1 MHYYLAKRVVF
12 LVLTIIAASVLA
24 FILLHAVP
32 GGSAETIARHTLV
45 GLEDSISDEVLTQ
58 VSQKYNLADPL
69 WMQYMN
75 WLSDFVFKGNLGI
88 SFVYLDTPVMSL
100 ISLAIIPTLILAT
113 TSMLIVIIVGIP
125 LGIYSAIHENK
136 PSDLIIRCATIIS
149 ISFPSFWVA
158 LMLILVFSITLNL
171 LPVTGYGTPANLV
184 LPAISLAI
192 HPTAVVIRIV
202 RTSML
207 ETLGQQY
214 ITFAIAKGLSFGN
227 IIWNHA
233 IRNALIPVVTL
244 LGLYFG
250 HLLAGT
256 VIIENIFAWPG
267 LGKLLVDGVFS
278 HDIPV
283 VTSCIV
289 VIVTLFL
296 IVNLGVDL
304 LYHFIDPRI
313 RYE

>member
-1 MHYYLAKRVVF
+1 MHHYLAKRLGF
-12 LVLTIIAASVLA
+12 LVLTILAASVLA
-24 FILLHAVP
+24 FLLLHAVP

-45 GLEDSISDEVLTQ
+45 GLEEAVSEQMIIDVSD
-58 VSQKYNLADPL
+58 KYNLTNPL
-69 WMQYMN
+69 WKQYLD
-75 WLSDFVFKGNLGI
+75 WLSGVLFRADFGN
-88 SFVYLDTPVMSL
+88 SFVYSDTPVLNL

-113 TSMLIVIIVGIP
+113 TSMLIVIVVGIP
-125 LGIYSAIHENK
+125 LGIYSAVHENK
-136 PSDLIIRCATIIS
+136 PGDLIIRCATIIS

-158 LMLILVFSITLNL
+158 LMLILVFSLTLDW
-171 LPVTGYGTPANLV
+171 LPVTGYGTGANLV

-192 HPTAVVIRIV
+192 HPTATIIRIV

-214 ITFAIAKGLSFGN
+214 ITFAIAKGLSFSH

-244 LGLYFG
+244 LGLHFG

-267 LGKLLVDGVFS
+267 IGKLLVDGVFS

-296 IVNLGVDL
+296 VVNLGVDL
-304 LYHFIDPRI
+304 LYHVIDPRI

>member
-1 MHYYLAKRVVF
+1 MHYYLAKRFVF

-24 FILLHAVP
+24 FFLLHAVP

-45 GLEDSISDEVLTQ
+45 GLEDSVTEQMLTEVSD
-58 VSQKYNLADPL
+58 KYNLADPL
-69 WMQYMN
+69 WSQYLD
-75 WLSDFVFKGNLGI
+75 WLSGVVFRADFGT
-88 SFVYLDTPVMSL
+88 SFVYFDTPVLSL
-100 ISLAIIPTLILAT
+100 LSLAIIPTLILAT
-113 TSMLIVIIVGIP
+113 TSMLIVIVVGIP
-125 LGIYSAIHENK
+125 LGIYSAVHENR
-136 PSDLIIRCATIIS
+136 PGDIIIRCATIVS

-158 LMLILVFSITLNL
+158 LMLILVFSLML
-171 LPVTGYGTPANLV
+171 DWLPVTGYGTPANLI
-184 LPAISLAI
+184 LPALSLAI
-192 HPTAVVIRIV
+192 HPTATVIRIV

-214 ITFAIAKGLSFGN
+214 ITFAIAKGLSYSH

-233 IRNALIPVVTL
+233 VKNALIPVVTV

-267 LGKLLVDGVFS
+267 IGKLLVDGVFS

-296 IVNLGVDL
+296 VVNLGVDL
-304 LYHFIDPRI
+304 LYHCIDPRI
-313 RYE
+313 HYE